1 MISVARTSSRTRGRP
16 LERRSLVPRLRVCR
30 VFRAF
35 TTRAFA
41 AAADRRRRYRHRQRR
56 RIFGRPF
63 GRARARIRSGQA
75 PGFFRDSREG
85 GRGTRSG
92 VCWRRRRR
100 QGALSLTHSSVVT
113 ATLVDERRCRHRY
126 RHRRYTAALR
136 TAAAF
141 LVVVRHGHTAHRGR
155 LCTHDARCSKSL
167 LILLR
172 TLEFYRNVRN
182 MIKLL

>member
-1 MISVARTSSRTRGRP
+1 M
-16 LERRSLVPRLRVCR
+16 CR

-35 TTRAFA
+35 TTHAFA
-41 AAADRRRRYRHRQRR
+41 AAADRRRRYRHRHRR

-100 QGALSLTHSSVVT
+100 RRQGAPLSLTHSSIVT
-113 ATLVDERRCRHRY
+113 ATLVDERRC

-167 LILLR
+167 FILLLR

-182 MIKLL
+182 MTKLL